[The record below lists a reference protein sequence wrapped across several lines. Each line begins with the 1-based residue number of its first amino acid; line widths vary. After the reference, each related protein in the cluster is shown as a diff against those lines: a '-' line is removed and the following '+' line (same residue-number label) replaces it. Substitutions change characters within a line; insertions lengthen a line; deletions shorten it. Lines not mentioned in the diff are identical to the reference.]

1 MPGFRLAPPRRA
13 AYPRGVAVRDER
25 RAVLALTLLAV
36 AGGVVRLLRAPQE
49 VPGSAVFA
57 PELTGGDLAR
67 QAALSRRAEAL
78 AQPLQPGER
87 VDVDRA
93 DAAELE
99 RLPRVGRELARRIV
113 DEREAR
119 GPFGGLE
126 GLRRVPGFGP
136 AMLRALERTATFSGV
151 ARAGVAA
158 PAGGSGARAGPAV
171 AGGAV
176 GARRATVGACGSGPI
191 ALNAATAAQLD
202 CVPGVGPALAERI
215 LADRQ
220 ARGPYGRVEDLDRV
234 PGIGKRLVERLRPAL
249 RVP

>member
-36 AGGVVRLLRAPQE
+36 AGGVVRLLRTPQE
-49 VPGSAVFA
+49 APGSAVFA

-67 QAALSRRAEAL
+67 QAALSQRAEAL
-78 AQPLQPGER
+78 ARPLQPGER

-151 ARAGVAA
+151 VRAGGEA

-171 AGGAV
+171 AG
-176 GARRATVGACGSGPI
+176 GACGSGPI

>member
-1 MPGFRLAPPRRA
+1 M
-13 AYPRGVAVRDER
+13 AVRDER

-36 AGGVVRLLRAPQE
+36 AGGVVRVVRAPRE
-49 VPGSAVFA
+49 PPGSAVFA
-57 PELTGGDLAR
+57 PQLQGGNLAR

-87 VDVDRA
+87 VDMDKA
-93 DAAELE
+93 DAAELD

-113 DEREAR
+113 AEREAR

-136 AMLRALERTATFSGV
+136 AMLRGLERTATFSGV
-151 ARAGVAA
+151 ARVVAEVSTGGPGAGEGPGSRRSA
-158 PAGGSGARAGPAV
+158 PGP
-171 AGGAV
+171 
-176 GARRATVGACGSGPI
+176 ACGSGPI
-191 ALNAATAAQLD
+191 EVNAATAAQLD

-215 LADRQ
+215 LADRRL
-220 ARGPYGRVEDLDRV
+220 RGPYGRVEDLDRV
-234 PGIGKRLVERLRPAL
+234 PGIGKRLVERLRPLL

>member
-1 MPGFRLAPPRRA
+1 MA
-13 AYPRGVAVRDER
+13 ARDER
-25 RAVLALTLLAV
+25 RAVLILTILAV
-36 AGGVVRLLRAPQE
+36 AGGVVRVARAPR
-49 VPGSAVFA
+49 VPPGSAVFA
-57 PELTGGDLAR
+57 PELRGGDLAR

-78 AQPLQPGER
+78 ARPLQPGER

-113 DEREAR
+113 EEREAR
-119 GPFGGLE
+119 GPFGRLE

-151 ARAGVAA
+151 ARVGAEAPSGGPGARGGPGPARGA
-158 PAGGSGARAGPAV
+158 PAA
-171 AGGAV
+171 
-176 GARRATVGACGSGPI
+176 ACGPGPI

-202 CVPGVGPALAERI
+202 CLPGVGPALAERI
-215 LADRQ
+215 LADRRS
-220 ARGPYGRVEDLDRV
+220 RGPYGRVEDLDRV
-234 PGIGKRLVERLRPAL
+234 PGIGKRLVERLRPVL